1 MNRKAEKATCSSITK
16 IATLVSL
23 VTTANYGY
31 EVYQHLHST
40 IAKSV
45 ISDGIVQQY
54 FFLLCSD
61 SMYLYAMHMQKPST

>member
-16 IATLVSL
+16 ITTLVSL

-31 EVYQHLHST
+31 KVYQPECSLQS

-45 ISDGIVQQY
+45 SNISDGIVQQH
-54 FFLLCSD
+54 FSVVL
-61 SMYLYAMHMQKPST
+61 